1 MSSLSRYVR
10 GVAHLMAVFY
20 CLGCQAYRSE
30 EKHIFGTTFRCLD
43 CETVEEMCARERR
56 EDGE

>member
-1 MSSLSRYVR
+1 MP
-10 GVAHLMAVFY
+10 ATFF
-20 CLGCQAYRSE
+20 CLGCSAYRPE

-56 EDGE
+56 EDGG